1 MNQGTTRVQRPI
13 VPESS
18 GAGQKKLPPF
28 LNQNAPGAFQWFD
41 GHAQVKTNTPGMTRT
56 AARPREFSNERSNHR
71 TMPMNASTEVLD
83 WRPTVTERAPSVP
96 EVFRVGRSLIHRR
109 TGRVESPKGE
119 HRLRAKELEL
129 ILHLYE
135 NVTLTFSRGKL
146 LQLVWN
152 CQPSLITRTV
162 DQTVAT
168 LRKKIEVDPDQPRFL
183 QTVYGIGYRLVL

>member
-1 MNQGTTRVQRPI
+1 MNQGSTRMPRPV
-13 VPESS
+13 VPAQP
-18 GAGQKKLPPF
+18 GAEQKKVPPF

-41 GHAQVKTNTPGMTRT
+41 GDAQVKANIPGMTRP
-56 AARPREFSNERSNHR
+56 ASRLREFSTERSNHR
-71 TMPMNASTEVLD
+71 TMSMNASTELLD

-109 TGRVESPKGE
+109 TGRVESPRGE
-119 HRLRAKELEL
+119 HRLRAKELDL

-168 LRKKIEVDPDQPRFL
+168 LRKKIEVDPDQPRCL

>member
-1 MNQGTTRVQRPI
+1 MNQGSTRVQRPGA
-13 VPESS
+13 PAQP

-28 LNQNAPGAFQWFD
+28 LNQNAAGAFQWFD
-41 GHAQVKTNTPGMTRT
+41 GHAQDNANLPGMTRT
-56 AARPREFSNERSNHR
+56 AARPGEFSNERSNHR

-83 WRPTVTERAPSVP
+83 WRPAVMERAPSVP

-135 NVTLTFSRGKL
+135 NVALTFSRAKL